1 MALQKTEATVTIKR
15 IFGNRK
21 NEESVANG
29 DEIIDD
35 KMVVDCLIKL
45 IYSLI
50 FMIFIQ
56 HFANIELSICNIL
69 IITKIINI

>member
-1 MALQKTEATVTIKR
+1 MTLQKTEATLKIKR

-35 KMVVDCLIKL
+35 KMMLI
-45 IYSLI
+45 
-50 FMIFIQ
+50 
-56 HFANIELSICNIL
+56 A
-69 IITKIINI
+69 

>member
-1 MALQKTEATVTIKR
+1 MTLQKTEATLTIKK
-15 IFGNRK
+15 ILGNWK
-21 NEESVANG
+21 NEESVTNG

-35 KMVVDCLIKL
+35 KMVVDCLIK
-45 IYSLI
+45 INYSFI